1 MKRSVGLLTLAVLL
15 AAPSLA
21 TADGIGLYIA
31 PKLIDGYARMQDV
44 KDVDTSDGYVYSKWS
59 DNDSAFGAALTLGY
73 DFHQKFQIPLRAD
86 LEFAAFGNAT
96 GRKTWRYPGQK
107 ASYKQT
113 LKIQT
118 LFLNAYY
125 DFRNRSA
132 FTPYVGGGFGMAS
145 IKADGRYDREY
156 YGRSYS
162 EKYGAKST
170 TNFAWNI
177 GGGVAYKV
185 NEQFS
190 LDLGYRFAGLGKA
203 KTKVSDEG
211 DVLKT
216 RDVYMSQFL
225 LGARFTF

>member
-21 TADGIGLYIA
+21 IADGIGLYIA

-44 KDVDTSDGYVYSKWS
+44 KDVSPSGYVYSKWS

-86 LEFAAFGNAT
+86 LEYAAFGNVT
-96 GRKTWRYPGQK
+96 GKKTWRFPGEK
-107 ASYKQT
+107 DSYKQT

-132 FTPYVGGGFGMAS
+132 FTPYAGGGFGLAS
-145 IKADGRYDREY
+145 IKANGRYDEVY
-156 YGRSYS
+156 FVGSTYS
-162 EKYGAKST
+162 VKYGAKST

-185 NEQFS
+185 SEQFS
-190 LDLGYRFAGLGKA
+190 LDLGYRFSGLGKA
-203 KTKVSDEG
+203 KTKVSDDG
-211 DVLKT
+211 FVLKT

>member
-21 TADGIGLYIA
+21 IADGIGLYIA

-44 KDVDTSDGYVYSKWS
+44 KDVSPSGDVNRKWS
-59 DNDSAFGAALTLGY
+59 DNDSTFGAALTLGY

-86 LEFAAFGNAT
+86 LEYAAFGNVT
-96 GRKTWRYPGQK
+96 GKETWRSFGGK
-107 ASYKQT
+107 FSYKQT

-132 FTPYVGGGFGMAS
+132 FTPYAGGGFGLAS
-145 IKADGRYDREY
+145 IKANGRYETY
-156 YGRSYS
+156 WSYS
-162 EKYGAKST
+162 DSYGAKST

-185 NEQFS
+185 SEQFS

-203 KTKVSDEG
+203 KTKVDEYG
-211 DVLKT
+211 YVLKT